1 MHSQAQEIKSEKTKI
16 SKRKIV
22 LITGSSLGIGAET
35 ALKFAK
41 EGHIPIITYY
51 KDKKEA
57 EKIAKQC
64 KLLTNSEILI
74 LELNIMNEKSILS
87 CIKSVI
93 KKYNQIDIL
102 INNAGIVIDK
112 LFEEYE
118 PEDIDDEINTNLL
131 GLVKMTYFCI
141 PYLKLSRNAHII
153 NLGSVLAKDT
163 MSGVSGYCAT
173 KFGIRGFTQ
182 ALSHELPDNITTYC
196 INPNA
201 TATRMVD
208 FKGIHPSKVAE
219 IIYNSTENKYRLPSG
234 SDIDIDDFI

>member
-1 MHSQAQEIKSEKTKI
+1 MQSQTIKIKEK
-16 SKRKIV
+16 SKQSSKIV

-35 ALKFAK
+35 AIKFAK

-57 EKIAKQC
+57 ELIAKKC
-64 KLLTNSEILI
+64 SILTNSEILTI
-74 LELNIMNEKSILS
+74 ELNVMDEKSILN
-87 CIKSVI
+87 CIKTLI
-93 KKYNQIDIL
+93 KKYNKIDIL

-118 PEDIDDEINTNLL
+118 PEEIDNEINTNLL
-131 GLVKMTYFCI
+131 GLIKMTYYCL
-141 PYLKLSRNAHII
+141 PYLKLSKRAHII

-173 KFGIRGFTQ
+173 KFGVRGFTQ
-182 ALSHELPDNITTYC
+182 SISHELSDNITTYC
-196 INPNA
+196 INPNS

-208 FKGIHPSKVAE
+208 FQGIHPNKVAE

-234 SDIDIDDFI
+234 SDIDIDDFV